1 MFQTKVGEIPT
12 LSGSIKN
19 RADHDYGPRKKFPY
33 LLREPR
39 NVGGPEVPVN
49 AKQKWTKKMLFHKRS
64 REYTGLCH
72 AALVFSAREK
82 VPCMVR
88 TQLNVWGA
96 RRIYG
101 HSSKNDTENTIFSL
115 LIVLLDAGIRT
126 VRRRRQRLSATS
138 RQKNSCTVQQEYQ
151 ESHDAFHVDNFE

>member
-1 MFQTKVGEIPT
+1 MLSQVFQPKI
-12 LSGSIKN
+12 LSGSIEN
-19 RADHDYGPRKKFPY
+19 RAIHDYGPRKKSAY
-33 LLREPR
+33 LLRKLR

-49 AKQKWTKKMLFHKRS
+49 AIQKWTKKMLFRRRS

-96 RRIYG
+96 RRMCG
-101 HSSKNDTENTIFSL
+101 HSSKNDTEITIFSL
-115 LIVLLDAGIRT
+115 LIVLLDARIRT
-126 VRRRRQRLSATS
+126 VRRRRQMLSATS
-138 RQKNSCTVQQEYQ
+138 RQKNSCTVQQAYQ
-151 ESHDAFHVDNFE
+151 ESHDAFHVDNFK